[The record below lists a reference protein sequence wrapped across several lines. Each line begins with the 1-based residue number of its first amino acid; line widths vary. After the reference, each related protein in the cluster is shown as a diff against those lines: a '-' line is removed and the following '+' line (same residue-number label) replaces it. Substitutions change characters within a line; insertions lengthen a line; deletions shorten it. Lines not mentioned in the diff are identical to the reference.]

1 MKFGKYIHDL
11 LLNNETVIIPG
22 FGAFISEYQPAVIT
36 ETEVKPPAKKIIFT
50 TSIRNNDGLLV
61 DFVAIE
67 KQVSH
72 FDALKIIE
80 KERDNIVFQLDK
92 GEEVILD
99 AIGKLSMHNTND
111 IEFVPFHDENFSVE
125 AFGFETVSLKE
136 LEKIQAEPEKKT
148 ITTLEE
154 SAIEETEVEV
164 DNKSNHLEEEPKG
177 VNELSSEGDE
187 IEPENESQFEDTE
200 KSEPEAQEEE
210 AVIEPVADPVFATIK
225 KAEPTKKGRKKT
237 GWYWDLLILIP
248 IIIAGVFVIKNTIDK
263 EPVNEIS
270 HNIVINQSNSDETS
284 AEETPVLV
292 GDTVEFVQ
300 QESVSTD
307 SLKIQSDEAT
317 ATDDKLVLDQPI
329 FYLVGGS
336 FELEENALTYMKEL
350 IDKGFEPFLI
360 GKRGKFYMIGVGKY
374 QTEGQAFRARVE
386 MWKTNPDAG
395 LWIMEE

>member
-11 LLNNETVIIPG
+11 LLSNETVIIPG

-80 KERDNIVFQLDK
+80 KERDNIVFLLDK

-99 AIGKLSMHNTND
+99 AVGKLSMNDTND

-125 AFGFETVSLKE
+125 AFGFETVSLEE
-136 LEKIQAEPEKKT
+136 LEKIQAEPEKET
-148 ITTLEE
+148 IATSEE
-154 SAIEETEVEV
+154 SVIEKNEGEV
-164 DNKSNHLEEEPKG
+164 DNESNYLEEPKDA
-177 VNELSSEGDE
+177 NEISSVGDE
-187 IEPENESQFEDTE
+187 IEPENESQYEDTE
-200 KSEPEAQEEE
+200 KSEPEVREEE
-210 AVIEPVADPVFATIK
+210 AVIEPIADPIFATIK
-225 KAEPTKKGRKKT
+225 KAEPEEKNRKKT
-237 GWYWDLLILIP
+237 GWYWYLLILIP
-248 IIIAGVFVIKNTIDK
+248 IIIAGVFVIKNTINK
-263 EPVNEIS
+263 APVNEKS
-270 HNIVINQSNSDETS
+270 HDIVINQTNGDETL
-284 AEETPVLV
+284 AEENPVIV
-292 GDTVEFVQ
+292 ADTVESVQ

-317 ATDDKLVLDQPI
+317 AADDNVVLDHPI

-374 QTEGQAFRARVE
+374 QTEGQAVRARAE
-386 MWKTNPDAG
+386 MWKTNPNAG